1 VFHVMVDDAVLETH
15 STILK
20 SRAPLF
26 SQFAAMEVK
35 KVKYVGPGSYGAV
48 YKGTV
53 CRQEVRRPPLRLR
66 PNPNPSPNPN
76 PNPNPNPRRA
86 VPTAPTL
93 ASH

>member
-1 VFHVMVDDAVLETH
+1 VYTRKGNTVFHVMVDDAVLETH

-66 PNPNPSPNPN
+66 PNPNP
-76 PNPNPNPRRA
+76 NPRRA